1 MKKIYRFLTCASL
14 VTGLSASPAFAQTP
28 SPSERGAGQQERQR
42 ERDKTSSGEE
52 VGRDV
57 PSQGTQTDPRGH
69 TTADKNAGQAGS
81 LTGQDRQF
89 LTEALEGNHAE
100 AELAKLA
107 EQKAT
112 SQPVRELA
120 QTLQKDHEQ
129 ANDKLQ
135 SIAGGA
141 GSASQPSVTPQHKQ
155 LQDRLSRLEGE
166 AFDRA
171 YAMEMVKDHEKDIA
185 KYEKASKQLKHAEL
199 KAYASE
205 TLPHL
210 KRHLEM
216 ARSAQNPTSRT
227 K

>member
-14 VTGLSASPAFAQTP
+14 VAGLTASPAFTQTP
-28 SPSERGAGQQERQR
+28 SPSERGAGQEARQR
-42 ERDKTSSGEE
+42 ERDKTTSSGET
-52 VGRDV
+52 VGGDV
-57 PSQGTQTDPRGH
+57 PSQGTQAAP
-69 TTADKNAGQAGS
+69 ADKNAGQAGS
-81 LTGQDRQF
+81 FSGHDREF

-107 EQKAT
+107 AQKAT

-129 ANDKLQ
+129 ANAKLQ

-141 GSASQPSVTPQHKQ
+141 GSASPPSVTPQHKQ

-216 ARSAQNPTSRT
+216 ARNAQNPTSRT